1 MDEDAESGRVGA
13 CVVQWIDYATG
24 TSYACGEITD
34 ENQSGTSAGS
44 VTYSAYSDCADCNT
58 SEGP

>member
-24 TSYACGEITD
+24 NVYKCGEITD
-34 ENQSGTSAGS
+34 ENQSGTAVGY
-44 VTYSAYSDCADCNT
+44 VYMIETDCTDCNNNL
-58 SEGP
+58 P